1 MADLRQMLTEA
12 GYADVQTH
20 IQTGNIALN
29 ADTTAT
35 DLERDLERL
44 FLADRGFEVLT
55 IVVTPPELT
64 AMAVEADRII
74 DEFGEPAHGHY
85 IEVMREAPSA
95 ENRALIEGQSSD
107 VQRFVVRGRTVHYL
121 SDISM
126 AEVKAPRAAVRAA
139 YGVSTNRNA
148 KVIRAL
154 AAKWGTPPD

>member
-1 MADLRQMLTEA
+1 MAELRQMLTDA
-12 GYADVQTH
+12 GYEDVQTH
-20 IQTGNIALN
+20 IQTGNISLRA
-29 ADTTAT
+29 AGTAT

-55 IVVTPPELT
+55 IVITPDELT
-64 AMAVEADRII
+64 GMAVEADRII
-74 DEFGEPAHGHY
+74 DEFGVPAHGHY
-85 IEVMREAPSA
+85 VEIMREAPTP
-95 ENRALIEGQSSD
+95 ENRALIEAQTSD
-107 VQRFVVRGRTVHYL
+107 TQRFVVRGRTVHYL

-139 YGVSTNRNA
+139 YGISTNRNA